1 MLQLQLL
8 GTLGCHLC
16 DDAEQILLSS
26 LDLNCVQVEIIDIAE
41 SDALFERFGMR
52 IPVLRHESS
61 DSCLDWPFADA
72 EVAHFV
78 QQLTID

>member
-16 DDAEQILLSS
+16 DDAEQVLLSS

-61 DSCLDWPFADA
+61 DSCLDWPFQAA
-72 EVAHFV
+72 EVSHFV
-78 QQLTID
+78 QRLRAE

>member
-16 DDAEQILLSS
+16 DDAEQVLLAS
-26 LDLNCVQVEIIDIAE
+26 LDLHSIQVEVVDIAE
-41 SDALFERFGMR
+41 SDALFDRFGIR
-52 IPVLRHESS
+52 IPVLRHEPS
-61 DSCLDWPFADA
+61 DSCLDWPFAGA